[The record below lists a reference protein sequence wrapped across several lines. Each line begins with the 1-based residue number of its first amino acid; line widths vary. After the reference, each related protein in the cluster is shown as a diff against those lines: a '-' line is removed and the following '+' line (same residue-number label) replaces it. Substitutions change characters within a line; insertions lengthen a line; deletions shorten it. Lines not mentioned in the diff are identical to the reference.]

1 MARRAKPEGI
11 CMADGCMR
19 ACFGK
24 KWTLCRP
31 CAVAHSQGL
40 AAFTGPCTAYEREPN
55 WHLMPSCATCG
66 FDSADHPG
74 TGTRQEELVVIA
86 A

>member
-1 MARRAKPEGI
+1 LTKRAKPEGI
-11 CMADGCMR
+11 CMAEGCSR
-19 ACFGK
+19 PCFGK

-31 CAVAHSQGL
+31 CAVAHSRGL
-40 AAFTGPCTAYEREPN
+40 EVFTAPCTDYVRETV

-74 TGTRQEELVVIA
+74 TGTRHGLVVIA